1 MPKDIDQNQSLLEIL
16 ADSKLDH
23 RIKKSILN
31 YGPDTLITCL
41 CCCCLNLIKGN
52 LPLNQSQLKKL
63 KRHRKWIRNVADT
76 SSTVSK
82 KRKFLTNKGGG
93 GGASKRALDIALP
106 LILNLVLEHFH
117 GRKFDDREE
126 Y

>member
-1 MPKDIDQNQSLLEIL
+1 MPKYIDQNQSLLEIL
-16 ADSKLDH
+16 ADSKIDH

-31 YGPDTLITCL
+31 YGPDALITCL

-52 LPLNQSQLKKL
+52 LPLKQSQLKKL
-63 KRHRKWIRNVADT
+63 KRHQKWIHNVADT
-76 SSTVSK
+76 RSTVTK
-82 KRKFLTNKGGG
+82 KRKFLTNKG

-117 GRKFDDREE
+117 G
-126 Y
+126 